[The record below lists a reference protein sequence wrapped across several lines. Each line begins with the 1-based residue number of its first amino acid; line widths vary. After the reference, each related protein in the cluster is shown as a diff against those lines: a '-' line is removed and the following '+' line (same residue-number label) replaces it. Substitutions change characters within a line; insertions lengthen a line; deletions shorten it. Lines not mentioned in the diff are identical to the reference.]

1 VVETILGPVP
11 ASALGWTY
19 VHEHVLT
26 RPPDWRLAED
36 PDFLLDSPERSLEE
50 LERFRAAGGGTLV
63 DATARDWGRDA
74 RAVLEVALR
83 TSVHIVAVTGWN
95 RGDYGQEALGAS
107 EAELVAIMLGDLREG
122 MDGTEARA
130 GIAKLGTSDGVVL
143 PVEERIARAVGRVQ
157 AETGCPL
164 LTHTTRGTM
173 AREQLDLLESV
184 GADLSRVALSHMDQ
198 NLDFALLDEL
208 CSRGASVI
216 FDGVSKA
223 KYASDEVR
231 IDMLRRLA
239 EAGHAERLLV
249 SGDMGRRSYLMA
261 YGGAPG
267 FGHILGEFVPRL
279 RREGF
284 PEKLVETIFVCNPA
298 RWLDQ
303 DAQLRVDDGNSV

>member
-26 RPPDWRLAED
+26 RPPAWRLAED
-36 PDFLLDSPERSLEE
+36 PDFLLDSPELSLEE

-63 DATARDWGRDA
+63 DATARDWGRDV
-74 RAVLEVALR
+74 RAVLEVARR

-95 RGDYGQEALGAS
+95 RGDYGQEALGAT
-107 EAELVAIMLGDLREG
+107 EDELVAIMLRDLRAG

-143 PVEERIARAVGRVQ
+143 PVEERIALAVGRVQ
-157 AETGCPL
+157 AETGCPV
-164 LTHTTRGTM
+164 LTHTTRGTV
-173 AREQLDLLESV
+173 APQQLDLLESV

-216 FDGVSKA
+216 FDGISKA
-223 KYASDEVR
+223 KYAPDEAR
-231 IDMLRRLA
+231 IEMLRRLA
-239 EAGHAERLLV
+239 EVGHAERLLV
-249 SGDMGRRSYLMA
+249 SGDMGRRSYLVA

-284 PEKLVETIFVCNPA
+284 SKELVEAIFVRNPA

-303 DAQLRVDDGNSV
+303 DAQLRVDFRNSV